1 MKKFFNCRITK
12 SQIKKIRSTSI
23 FSENNIK
30 FSFLNASSTSTI
42 TEIQFLSKSD
52 LCSALNRGFIKLYH
66 TRFIELYHSQPK
78 NPILFLNFF
87 KKKSKTNE
95 LKKIKT
101 RRPLQR
107 KIKEDFYRKRE

>member
-1 MKKFFNCRITK
+1 MEVEYIQNKIKKMKKFFNCLITK

-52 LCSALNRGFIKLYH
+52 LCNALNRGFIELYH
-66 TRFIELYHSQPK
+66 TRFIELYHSQQK
-78 NPILFLNFF
+78 NPILFFF
-87 KKKSKTNE
+87 NSFVFDFF
-95 LKKIKT
+95 LKK
-101 RRPLQR
+101 
-107 KIKEDFYRKRE
+107 F